1 MRIDQIHYPSLGKY
15 LPANIFW
22 KALGNVVNYFNEY
35 LEGTC
40 K

>member
-1 MRIDQIHYPSLGKY
+1 MRFDQIYVLSLGKY
-15 LPANIFW
+15 LLANIFW
-22 KALGNVVNYFNEY
+22 KAFGHVVNHFNEY